1 LVNIGGLAF
10 SWDDYPEVW
19 ARTERLLQRKPRL
32 SIGVENTESAQENP
46 VVNIEM
52 SWDGFNEEA

>member
-1 LVNIGGLAF
+1 MAF
-10 SWDDYPEVW
+10 AWSDYPEVW

-32 SIGVENTESAQENP
+32 SIGVESTDAQSGKP

-52 SWDGFNEEA
+52 SWDGSNEET